1 MSKRRRRSRRN
12 SPAVSPSASVPSSQT
27 VRPSASPAP
36 PRPAPVPAADP
47 EIPVQSSGSSPS
59 SRRYEIRKQTVVFGG
74 HATWLKVIRPMLRGN
89 IRFIERDLSFSLNL
103 IRNADIVW
111 IQTNSLSH
119 AMYAR
124 IAGSARQ
131 YHKPMRYFSFDSA
144 VRCAQQVLE
153 ADA

>member
-1 MSKRRRRSRRN
+1 MSKRRRSSRS
-12 SPAVSPSASVPSSQT
+12 STPSASVAPS
-27 VRPSASPAP
+27 
-36 PRPAPVPAADP
+36 VPAAAP
-47 EIPVQSSGSSPS
+47 ALPAQSSLPDPAA
-59 SRRYEIRKQTVVFGG
+59 RTFQVRKQTVVFGG

-89 IRFIERDLSFSLNL
+89 IRFIERDLGFSLNL

-119 AMYAR
+119 AMYTR

-131 YHKPMRYFSFDSA
+131 YHKPVRYFSYASA
-144 VRCAQQVLE
+144 ARCARQVLE